1 MSAKV
6 MEPAAGLATGNWALR
21 IMVALATYVVVAG
34 ALSPG
39 FIALGAPVHVDVYR
53 YFDISHKP
61 FAWALLAN
69 PRPLMLAALRVL
81 DVDDFR
87 IFYAL
92 LLLVAILLPLVM
104 LAALEQARRVRVGW
118 TATISFLALCYVLP
132 SFYELAPLDFGGL
145 LAGVLACSACMVLM
159 RQVDWPRIA
168 GYVLL
173 AWLSVEFKPTY
184 AVALCA
190 FPLVMHWSGRRS
202 SAITAAAATF
212 ALVLLVFLKDRWLG
226 SAFVG
231 VDAQAGSSYQLLGMP
246 GAMLGAVVFYVQR
259 IFSPLGWLL
268 VSACAG
274 VLVWRKQGR
283 TVVAIAVLAG
293 AALMP
298 MLLIPNHRFTM
309 YAWYPASI
317 LLLLVPMTA
326 TCWQPRRFPASGIGL
341 LAVLVFLA
349 CSGESAYLKSH
360 RGWYTH
366 NQLANARILDSLQQ
380 LRSHLRPGMR
390 VLISGRLPPY
400 APFKNDALVARYLP
414 AGLEWVVVAPPSE
427 DVLIPMSGDTRRYVR
442 TADLDGAGFDLHV
455 VYDDIGRIVSIAP
468 PAPGLASPGDSPA
481 KRALLFCSPAG
492 AADDQIDAACL
503 QSIH

>member
-1 MSAKV
+1 MSANFSSS
-6 MEPAAGLATGNWALR
+6 ATGLADGNWALR
-21 IMVALATYVVVAG
+21 IMVALATYLVVAG

-39 FIALGAPVHVDVYR
+39 FISIGAPVHVDVYR
-53 YFDISHKP
+53 YFDISSKP
-61 FAWALLAN
+61 FTWGLLAN

-81 DVDDFR
+81 DIDNFR
-87 IFYAL
+87 VFYSL
-92 LLLVAILLPLVM
+92 LLIVAILLPLCM
-104 LAALEQARRVRVGW
+104 LGALERARGTRVGW
-118 TATISFLALCYVLP
+118 TAMIGFSALCYVLP

-145 LAGVLACSACMVLM
+145 LAGMLACSACMVLM

-173 AWLSVEFKPTY
+173 VWLSVEFKPTY
-184 AVALCA
+184 AIALCA
-190 FPLVMHWSGRRS
+190 FPLVMHWSGRR
-202 SAITAAAATF
+202 AFAVAAAAVAF
-212 ALVLLVFLKDRWLG
+212 GVVLLVFLKDRWLG

-231 VDAQAGSSYQLLGMP
+231 VHAQAGSSYQLLGMP
-246 GAMLGAVVFYVQR
+246 GAMLGAVVFYLQR

-268 VSACAG
+268 VGACAG

-283 TVVAIAVLAG
+283 AVLAIAVLAA

-317 LLLLVPMTA
+317 LLLLVPLA
-326 TCWQPRRFPASGIGL
+326 VGYWQPRRLPAAGLCL
-341 LAVLVFLA
+341 LAVLVVA
-349 CSGESAYLKSH
+349 VCSAEAAYLKSH

-366 NQLANARILDSLQQ
+366 NQLANARILDSLEQ
-380 LRSHLRPGMR
+380 LRSRLRPGMR

-414 AGLEWVVVAPPSE
+414 AGVEWVVVAPPSE

-442 TADLDGAGFDLHV
+442 MADLDGAGFDLHV
-455 VYDDIGRIVSIAP
+455 VYDDAGRIVSIAP
-468 PAPGLASPGDSPA
+468 PAPGLASPGDSQA
-481 KRALLFCSPAG
+481 KRALLFCSAAG
-492 AADDQIDAACL
+492 VTDIHVESACL